1 MSLREESRSLT
12 VIRTKVDLAR
22 VSYSQA
28 SHRLP
33 KLESDAVGSTRRRCN
48 EASRLH
54 FENEQSGT
62 LRLHRLPRRIPS
74 IRSCRSPSFESQK
87 KRPFGL

>member
-1 MSLREESRSLT
+1 MSLEKSPQPDGNPHQGKTSTEF
-12 VIRTKVDLAR
+12 
-22 VSYSQA
+22 VSQK
-28 SHRLP
+28 RLIVP